1 MEDHE
6 QFFLFAILSVITGS
20 LIVVSVGIWIY
31 RRIKAFNEYRVANN
45 FPYGIRGSSKQEQ
58 RTEQIFAGKSGILF
72 AALDKHTRVGK
83 QCLNRFSREV
93 KIIKQFFDSH
103 PVNNPV
109 AALGAS
115 IFIVEGMKLNHRIVF
130 EGEEEINKMLA
141 HNFLEYS
148 GVGSSDQQE
157 LLKLGEENLNQL
169 NRIREEEID

>member
-31 RRIKAFNEYRVANN
+31 RRIKAFNV
-45 FPYGIRGSSKQEQ
+45 RGASKQEQ